1 MAGAATA
8 SWADDDLTAKAR
20 IRNGALI
27 LYSDYGEDA
36 TSMRA
41 IADSAGVT
49 VGLVVHHFGTKDG
62 LRDAIEQWIV
72 DLFAGAIG
80 QVPLEGTAAVVG
92 AARDEAV
99 ASMLAD
105 NPAVIGYLRR
115 AVLDSTGHRGHV
127 LEMLT
132 ALASA
137 QVSALREAG
146 IASTKQSDSSQV
158 IGIMVRQLGRLFLQP
173 MVDTMWGQLTGD
185 QTTNGDKPHL
195 TVRVGESPR

>member
-1 MAGAATA
+1 MAGAATT

-49 VGLVVHHFGTKDG
+49 VGLVVHHFRTKDG

-185 QTTNGDKPHL
+185 QATNRDKPHL